1 MTTQYGQ
8 TYKKL
13 DIKDE
18 TTRERAE
25 TGRHK
30 TETQEALRAERR
42 GKSAETLYSIIQA
55 LLKGM
60 EEQKRRTKAE
70 EQERQSIFNDWI
82 SCKKMDSWMDR
93 CLGGSKDG

>member
-1 MTTQYGQ
+1 MTTQNGQ

-13 DIKDE
+13 DIKNE

-25 TGRHK
+25 TGRHE

-42 GKSAETLYSIIQA
+42 GKSAEILNSIIQA

-70 EQERQSIFNDWI
+70 EQETEHI
-82 SCKKMDSWMDR
+82 
-93 CLGGSKDG
+93 